1 MKMIFLQKSGNLFE
15 KNNFARKYAFV
26 NKIMNEETKINFKM
40 GERRKQIS
48 EVKCEIFR
56 VVL

>member
-48 EVKCEIFR
+48 EVKGEIFR